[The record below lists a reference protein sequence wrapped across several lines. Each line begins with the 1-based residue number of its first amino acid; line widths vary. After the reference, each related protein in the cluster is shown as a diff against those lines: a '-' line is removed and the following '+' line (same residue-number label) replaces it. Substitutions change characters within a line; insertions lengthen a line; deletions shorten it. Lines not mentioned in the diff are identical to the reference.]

1 MVKKLLAGLA
11 CALFLAACAGVKS
24 DDPDAI
30 NDALVGFTTCAQSA
44 RWSEALQ
51 YVTPSEAKQISENGT
66 FKEEYQKAAQRLP
79 LSTMRRMQ
87 WTVDGEGRLVGIKAV
102 MDEANERYVVSEGQS
117 QIGTKDYF
125 DKQEKKRIE
134 SRLEEGRK
142 LMEEE
147 ETRPEQ
153 QVEVMSNKLTDE
165 EKRKY
170 GSTGDL
176 QAPEEYEDAQTRAA
190 DEAFYGNSDSSSESS
205 SEPDPFAEEGY
216 YGE

>member
-1 MVKKLLAGLA
+1 MLKKLIAGCA
-11 CALFLAACAGVKS
+11 CALLMACAGVKS

-30 NDALVGFTTCAQSA
+30 NDALVGFATCAQSA
-44 RWSEALQ
+44 RWEEALQ
-51 YVTPSEAKQISENGT
+51 YVTPSEASQISERGT
-66 FKEEYQKAAQRLP
+66 FKPEYQKAASRLP

-87 WTVDGEGRLVGIKAV
+87 WTVDGSGRLVGIKAV

-125 DKQEKKRIE
+125 EKREKQHIQE
-134 SRLEEGRK
+134 RLEAGRK
-142 LMEEE
+142 IMAEEE
-147 ETRPEQ
+147 NRPEAE
-153 QVEVMSNKLTDE
+153 VEVMSNRLTDE

-176 QAPEEYEDAQTRAA
+176 RAPEQYEDANTQAA
-190 DEAFYGNSDSSSESS
+190 DEAFYGSSS

-216 YGE
+216 YGD